1 MLKVTRSQ
9 LQPYGV
15 AVCATAIASLLT
27 QLFQQLLI
35 PTVFILFF
43 PAIVVS
49 ALYGGMSPGILA
61 IILSTLAC
69 KYFFLVPRY
78 SLAITDFG
86 TGVRLVVFVFVTL
99 LITIISSE
107 LRTARRRAE
116 VNLLKL
122 RSSEERY
129 RVLAENVPQLVWISG
144 ADGFVEYFNQ
154 RWLNYTGLQLEET
167 LGWNWQRVVHPDDL
181 PSTLEHWTTGLSA
194 EKPVEVQYRLRR
206 ADGVYR
212 WHIARAVPL
221 HNPNG
226 KIANWFGTCTDI
238 HDQKQAE
245 QERIQLIQELESKQ
259 RLLEAVLQQIPA
271 GLVVAEA
278 PSGRLVLMNE
288 QVEQI
293 LQGSISLI
301 KEVNDY
307 THYPVFYPDGRRYTP
322 EAIPLARSL
331 LTGEVVTAEEI
342 DIVCGDGTRKT
353 LLTDASPIRDADG
366 EILAALLTFYDI
378 TERKRIRERIQLYAD
393 VVKNA
398 QVGIVVWQLEDLEDP
413 SSFRLITSNPAACQ
427 VTGVDFESLLGT
439 TMAESFPSLMQ
450 TQLVSHYVEVVR
462 TGQAK
467 DLGEVRYG
475 DEQIAQGMF
484 SLKAFPLPNHCLGL
498 AFENIT
504 KRKQVEEA
512 LQDALQKLNFH
523 VENTPLAV
531 IERDRD
537 FCLTRWSQGAE
548 RIFGWQAEEV
558 IGKGL
563 HELEF
568 VCDEDQE
575 AVKNIRTR
583 LLSGKEKHN
592 ISRNR
597 SYKKD
602 GCLVYCEWY
611 NSALLDESG
620 NLVSVLSLV
629 LDITERKQAEEALR
643 RSEERFRIA
652 QELSLDAF
660 TILGSVRDAVGKIID
675 FEWEYV
681 NPKAAEIL
689 HSSAEYL
696 TGQRL
701 LQVLPGNKTNRELF
715 DRYVKVVET
724 GIPHDIEI
732 PYQSADITGWFRN
745 MAVKLND
752 GIVIS
757 FSDITKRKRDEVERI
772 NLLERER
779 AARAEA
785 ETANRIKDEFLAVL
799 SHELRSPLNPILG
812 WSKLLQS
819 RKFDEATT
827 ARALETIERNAKLQ
841 IQLIEDLLDVSKIL
855 RGKLSLNIGS
865 VDLVSTVEAA
875 LDTVRLAAS
884 AKSISIKTVYEPDV
898 GQVLGDSA
906 RLQQVVWNL
915 LSNAVKFTPSG
926 GQVEVKVSTIKGTGE
941 EDKGNCLETLP
952 ASLRLPLCASSSSHS
967 PRYAQIQVSDTGK
980 GINPDFLPYVFDY
993 FRQEN
998 SSTTRLFGGLG
1009 LGLAIVR
1016 RLVELHGGRICAE
1029 SPGEGQGATFTVWLP
1044 LVATQPETN
1053 PENQDSDSSLDLS
1066 GIGILVVDD
1075 EADMRDFLAFVLED
1089 YGANVTV
1096 VASAGEALNALPQVQ
1111 PDVLLSDIGMPEVD
1125 GYMLIRQIRAMPLEQ
1140 GGQIPAIALTA
1151 YAGETDQNQAL
1162 AAGFTQHIA
1171 KPVAPTE
1178 LAKVIASLT
1187 HPLGY

>member
-1 MLKVTRSQ
+1 LQNAVLVIRLQNRFMLKFTRSQ

-15 AVCATAIASLLT
+15 AVFAVAIASLFT

-35 PTVFILFF
+35 PTIFILFF
-43 PAIVVS
+43 PAVVVS

-78 SLAITDFG
+78 SLAIADFG

-99 LITIISSE
+99 LITTISSE

-129 RVLAENVPQLVWISG
+129 RVLAENVPQLVWIGG

-154 RWLNYTGLQLEET
+154 GWLNYTGLQLEET

-181 PSTLEHWTTGLSA
+181 PSTLEQWTTGLSA

-206 ADGVYR
+206 SDGVYR

-226 KIANWFGTCTDI
+226 KIVNWFGTCTDI

-259 RLLEAVLQQIPA
+259 RLLEAVLQQMPA
-271 GLVVAEA
+271 GLLVAEA

-288 QVEQI
+288 QVQQI
-293 LQGSISLI
+293 LQGSLSLI
-301 KEVNDY
+301 EEVNDY
-307 THYPVFYPDGRRYTP
+307 THYPVFYPDGRRYSP
-322 EAIPLARSL
+322 EATPLARSL

-342 DIVCGDGTRKT
+342 DVLCGDGTRKT
-353 LLTDASPIRDADG
+353 LLTDASPIRNAGG
-366 EILAALLTFYDI
+366 EIVAGLLTFYDI
-378 TERKRIRERIQLYAD
+378 TDRKRIGERIQLYAD

-413 SSFRLITSNPAACQ
+413 SSFRLITSNPAARQ

-439 TMAESFPSLMQ
+439 TMAESFPTLMQ
-450 TQLVSHYVEVVR
+450 TQLISDYVEVVR

-467 DLGEVRYG
+467 DLGEVCYG
-475 DEQIAQGMF
+475 DEKIADGMF

-504 KRKQVEEA
+504 ERKQVEEA

-531 IERDRD
+531 IERDCD
-537 FCLTRWSQGAE
+537 FRLTRWSQGAE
-548 RIFGWQAEEV
+548 RIFGWQTEEV

-568 VCDEDQE
+568 VFDEDKE

-602 GCLVYCEWY
+602 GSLIYCEWY

-629 LDITERKQAEEALR
+629 LDITERKQAE
-643 RSEERFRIA
+643 
-652 QELSLDAF
+652 
-660 TILGSVRDAVGKIID
+660 
-675 FEWEYV
+675 
-681 NPKAAEIL
+681 
-689 HSSAEYL
+689 
-696 TGQRL
+696 
-701 LQVLPGNKTNRELF
+701 
-715 DRYVKVVET
+715 
-724 GIPHDIEI
+724 
-732 PYQSADITGWFRN
+732 
-745 MAVKLND
+745 
-752 GIVIS
+752 
-757 FSDITKRKRDEVERI
+757 VERI
-772 NLLERER
+772 NLLEREQ

-785 ETANRIKDEFLAVL
+785 EAANRIKDEFLAIL

-827 ARALETIERNAKLQ
+827 VRALETIERNAKLQ

-855 RGKLSLNIGS
+855 RGKLSLTIGS

-884 AKSISIKTVYEPDV
+884 AKSIPIKTVYEPDV
-898 GQVLGDSA
+898 GQVLGDAA

-915 LSNAVKFTPSG
+915 LSNAIKFTPNG

-941 EDKGNCLETLP
+941 EDKGHYPETLP
-952 ASLRLPLCASSSSHS
+952 VSLHLPGSVSSSSPS

-1016 RLVELHGGRICAE
+1016 RLVELHGGRIGAE

-1044 LVATQPETN
+1044 MVAIQPETN
-1053 PENQDSDSSLDLS
+1053 PENQDSDSCLDLS
-1066 GIGILVVDD
+1066 GIGVLVVDD
-1075 EADMRDFLAFVLED
+1075 EADTREFLAFVLEE

-1096 VASAGEALNALPQVQ
+1096 VASAGEALEALPQVK

-1125 GYMLIRQIRAMPLEQ
+1125 GYMLIRQIRAMPLEE
-1140 GGQIPAIALTA
+1140 GGQIPALALTA
-1151 YAGETDQNQAL
+1151 YAGEIDQNQAL
-1162 AAGFTQHIA
+1162 AAGFTQHVA

-1178 LAKVIASLT
+1178 LAKVIASLIHLDT
-1187 HPLGY
+1187 NPNRY